1 MYQKK
6 ENKHWIAKIMIGAV
20 VVFLVAVAFLD
31 FSPTPKQIE
40 QRVVYGQKQ

>member
-6 ENKHWIAKIMIGAV
+6 ENKHWIAKIVIGVV
-20 VVFLVAVAFLD
+20 VVFLVAVAFWD
-31 FSPTPKQIE
+31 FSPTPAQVE